1 MSDAVAFQKLPT
13 AFELQDCCSSLD
25 TRKQVSARSVTKEP
39 RYMNPMRRS
48 RNVFCCAVAMLI
60 TSCGIAT
67 IINRSLKIET
77 QAAGVRRWPG
87 SAITGTRRKTNV
99 TRSGNSCDEGR
110 ADLDRIILASDL
122 QSRCRVRCPRRTD
135 LPAQQMR

>member
-48 RNVFCCAVAMLI
+48 RNVFGCAVAMLI

-67 IINRSLKIET
+67 IINRFIENRNASCGCSSMAR
-77 QAAGVRRWPG
+77 QRNHRNAP
-87 SAITGTRRKTNV
+87 KTNV
-99 TRSGNSCDEGR
+99 TRCGNSCDEGR
-110 ADLDRIILASDL
+110 ADLDRISLASDL